1 MICKLL
7 CSNPVHSERS
17 TNIASVASHLR
28 TCERSWV
35 QFPQRPLFCSSGP
48 HAVVSIFF
56 CRSTEYIDYRGECLE
71 VGKRR
76 CESTIRKPCSCSAS
90 LIIHVR
96 PTSHRSYAESVRG
109 YSLYTEICSMTSRNT
124 IEHHYV
130 KLVNRSTVAP
140 RTISDVSSVYNK
152 HLHFSTNT
160 ERGTYST
167 SVSIGIQSPIHT
179 RGPRIHAFCCSED
192 FAEVLFTLFCF
203 PHHADFLR
211 LASAKT
217 WQWFSNLLRASRW
230 ESVGLVVWVNNT
242 P

>member
-7 CSNPVHSERS
+7 RSNPVHSEHS
-17 TNIASVASHLR
+17 TNSASVASHLR

-35 QFPQRPLFCSSGP
+35 QFPQRPIFWRFGP
-48 HAVVSIFF
+48 HAVMSILF
-56 CRSTEYIDYRGECLE
+56 CESIEYIDYRVECLE
-71 VGKRR
+71 VEKRG
-76 CESTIRKPCSCSAS
+76 CESTIRKPCSWSTS
-90 LIIHVR
+90 LIHVR
-96 PTSHRSYAESVRG
+96 PTSHRSYAEFARG

-124 IEHHYV
+124 IEHHDV

-152 HLHFSTNT
+152 HLHFSTTT

-192 FAEVLFTLFCF
+192 LVEVLFALFCF

-217 WQWFSNLLRASRW
+217 WQWYSNLLRASRW
-230 ESVGLVVWVNNT
+230 ESVGLVAWVNST